1 MDYTESF
8 YPYQKFSAVGGPYLY
23 NSLFSGL
30 VPLPVSY
37 DLDLVRDNVRL
48 DGFVSVYVDILRGA
62 RST

>member
-1 MDYTESF
+1 MDYMECL
-8 YPYQKFSAVGGPYLY
+8 YPYQKFSAAGRPDLY
-23 NSLFSGL
+23 NSLFSRP

-37 DLDLVRDNVRL
+37 DLDLVRDNVRI